1 MGWTIA
7 VIKGLSPSTG
17 LHKILMEDECKSSR
31 HAQRRLNPPMIEVV
45 NKEIL
50 KLLNVGMIY
59 PISNTKWVSPV
70 QNDAFDKLKEFLTS
84 IPIIQSP
91 NWDIPFE
98 IMCNASNYAIG
109 TFRQYLLGTK
119 VIVYSDHAVVK
130 YLMTKKDA
138 NYRLIQW
145 ILLLKKFDLEIQDK
159 IR

>member
-70 QNDAFDKLKEFLTS
+70 QN
-84 IPIIQSP
+84 
-91 NWDIPFE
+91 
-98 IMCNASNYAIG
+98 
-109 TFRQYLLGTK
+109 GTK
-119 VIVYSDHAVVK
+119 EEGNHDSREQKHIMV
-130 YLMTKKDA
+130 T
-138 NYRLIQW
+138 
-145 ILLLKKFDLEIQDK
+145 ILVQNG
-159 IR
+159 